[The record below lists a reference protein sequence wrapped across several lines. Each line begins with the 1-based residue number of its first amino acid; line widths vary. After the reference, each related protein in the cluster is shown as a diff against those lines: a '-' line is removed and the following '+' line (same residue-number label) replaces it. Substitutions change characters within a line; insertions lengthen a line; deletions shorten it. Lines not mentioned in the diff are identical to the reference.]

1 MDNVQAIT
9 ALVTLNFGAQVVV
22 DHMELAQLA
31 TQVVVTQV
39 MTLQEAP
46 VLQESLQEVA
56 VATQDKVRKM
66 SQDQTQVARYT
77 LAIRRKIG
85 TTTVLEVVMVTV

>member
-1 MDNVQAIT
+1 VDNVQAIT

-46 VLQESLQEVA
+46 VLQESLQEV
-56 VATQDKVRKM
+56 
-66 SQDQTQVARYT
+66 
-77 LAIRRKIG
+77 
-85 TTTVLEVVMVTV
+85 